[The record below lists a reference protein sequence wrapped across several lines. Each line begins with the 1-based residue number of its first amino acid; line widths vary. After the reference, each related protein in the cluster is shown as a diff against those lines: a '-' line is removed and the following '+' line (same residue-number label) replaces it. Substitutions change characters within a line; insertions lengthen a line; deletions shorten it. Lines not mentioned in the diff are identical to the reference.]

1 MLREEKERQVF
12 AMRSSRQKDISM
24 ADGPIW
30 RRMLGFFFPIL
41 LGTFF
46 QQMYNTADALI
57 VGRILG
63 ESALAAVGG
72 SAGIITMTVVGFFSG
87 LTSGASI
94 IASQMLGAKDR
105 ESVNDS
111 VHTIYAFSLWS
122 GIIFYSKT
130 KNYIFA

>member
-1 MLREEKERQVF
+1 MQAELKQENPMVEGV
-12 AMRSSRQKDISM
+12 
-24 ADGPIW
+24 IW
-30 RRMLGFFFPIL
+30 RQMLNFFFPIL

-72 SAGIITMTVVGFFSG
+72 SAGIITMTVVGFFMG

-94 IASQMLGAKDR
+94 IAAQMLGAKDR

-111 VHTIYAFSLWS
+111 IHTIYAFSLLA
-122 GIIFYSKT
+122 GIILTIAGIPLTEKMLLCT
-130 KNYIFA
+130 GKRKNTA